1 MCNCT
6 HQCFYTL
13 QVVTSSPSVN
23 LPNAQRIRENRV
35 ISIHIPDFG
44 STQGYGVNGA
54 NVADN
59 TVIAGGYLYLKDSSG
74 FTLCDPIPLWSL
86 LRNSNSPEPLKV
98 NYTQIDPEASV
109 VTLNTSAAN
118 YAATDVIPIVFELS
132 CTQCQ
137 EK

>member
-1 MCNCT
+1 MCQCT

-13 QVVTSSPSVN
+13 QVVTSSGSVN

-35 ISIHIPDFG
+35 ISIQIPDFG
-44 STQGYGVNGA
+44 STQGYGANGA
-54 NVADN
+54 DAAPNSVL
-59 TVIAGGYLYLKDSSG
+59 AGGYLYLKDATG

-98 NYTQIDPEASV
+98 NYEKIDPEASV
-109 VTLNTSAAN
+109 ITLNTSASG
-118 YAATDVIPIVFELS
+118 YSATDVIPIVFELS

-137 EK
+137 SQ